1 VSSATRGKHYPA
13 GRRRRAVAGAYRLAA
28 AGLLA
33 LAALAGGCAPPTG
46 GHAGQGTLLYVTNGQ
61 EGTVTRLEGQTGR
74 TIGRPLPAGEGPRWV
89 VAGANGRL
97 LVSAAGASRQ
107 GSLTYV
113 APSGGIWTARPVPLE
128 PGAQVTH
135 LASDGEHTAAVIYG
149 IMRHSP
155 AGRPE
160 SAPCRLATIDLR
172 SGAVLKVHPLC
183 SVGETVSGLALE
195 AGPGGALAYVAV
207 WSEFPEAPGASGGP
221 PAPSSLPSGRVLA
234 LHAEEGSARA
244 AFPLEGI
251 PGQLVLGP
259 SPERAGRRLYSV
271 STVGQVEDNGY
282 VDGSSAFS
290 RAGAWQ
296 LLGLNPTTLE
306 VESVQS
312 LPFPPQWLAVAPD
325 GAHAYALVGQQA
337 LTSTTPLL
345 MIDLVSGDSRILS
358 RVPGSGISALAVAGE
373 NVYVPDAMK
382 DVVWSVDRR
391 HGHLVARLAAGRRPL
406 GITAGTA

>member
-1 VSSATRGKHYPA
+1 M
-13 GRRRRAVAGAYRLAA
+13 
-28 AGLLA
+28 
-33 LAALAGGCAPPTG
+33 
-46 GHAGQGTLLYVTNGQ
+46 TNGQ
-61 EGTVTRLEGQTGR
+61 DGTVTRLEGQTGR
-74 TIGRPLPAGEGPRWV
+74 AIGRPLPAGEGPRWV

-113 APSGGIWTARPVPLE
+113 VPSGGTWTARPVPLE

-155 AGRPE
+155 AGKPE
-160 SAPCRLATIDLR
+160 AAPCRLATIDLR

-195 AGPGGALAYVAV
+195 AGPGRGAGLRRR
-207 WSEFPEAPGASGGP
+207 SGRSLPRRRGP
-221 PAPSSLPSGRVLA
+221 PAGPRRRPARPSGRVLA
-234 LHAEEGSARA
+234 LHAEEGSVRA
-244 AFPLEGI
+244 ASP
-251 PGQLVLGP
+251 PGGGP
-259 SPERAGRRLYSV
+259 RAAGAGAVPWSARGAVCTASPRSARRR
-271 STVGQVEDNGY
+271 TVATRTAV
-282 VDGSSAFS
+282 SAFS

-312 LPFPPQWLAVAPD
+312 LPFPLHWLAVAPD

-337 LTSTTPLL
+337 LHLDHSPA
-345 MIDLVSGDSRILS
+345 DDR
-358 RVPGSGISALAVAGE
+358 PGLRGLAD
-373 NVYVPDAMK
+373 P
-382 DVVWSVDRR
+382 
-391 HGHLVARLAAGRRPL
+391 
-406 GITAGTA
+406 